1 MTGGKSVTDPLKP
14 IKERV
19 QARYRTA
26 LVFSLP
32 VFLVLAAMALE
43 AGVGVVLIQPG
54 ALAPALIAS
63 LLIAAVPVTLYN
75 RAKMTLDREQE
86 SERLAE
92 IVKKIEMPQ

>member
-1 MTGGKSVTDPLKP
+1 MTDPLKH

-19 QARYRTA
+19 QTRFRTA

-32 VFLVLAAMALE
+32 AFVVLTAMALE
-43 AGVGVVLIQPG
+43 AGMDIVLIQPG
-54 ALAPALIAS
+54 ALAPALIVS
-63 LLIAAVPVTLYN
+63 LLLAAIPVTLYN
-75 RAKMTLDREQE
+75 RAKMTLDREEE

>member
-1 MTGGKSVTDPLKP
+1 MTDPLKS

-19 QARYRTA
+19 QTRYRTA
-26 LVFSLP
+26 LVFSVP
-32 VFLVLAAMALE
+32 VFVVLAVMALE
-43 AGVGVVLIQPG
+43 AGADIVLIQPG
-54 ALAPALIAS
+54 ALAPVLIVS
-63 LLIAAVPVTLYN
+63 LLIAAIPVTLYN